1 MEFDISG
8 SRTNGECAVS
18 FCPCAHFVG
27 RRAVVVIAVERTS
40 ASSRVDRTTEWRVGG
55 TFRLLVRPLRKTVA
69 AAVHLQRSKRRNSEP
84 VLLRQL
90 TVDGDHPAF
99 ANRRVEAAMRAAAA
113 SCLLAALVAAVCST
127 ARGTAYDLLGLL
139 DVPTHDGVIRVC
151 RLETSQALVQA
162 AAETSGVTLVV
173 RVSSDAGARK
183 QPCGAE
189 DAFEAS
195 QPSVSVITGKVDKT
209 AFDQVHELKV
219 VGFFV
224 NGAADYKIFEEA
236 SITEG
241 HHARFYAV
249 FDRTVAKHM
258 KLDTVGQIAMY
269 SPFVKQPVTCP
280 QNPASLQDIR
290 TFIRQHKHVLLTKV
304 DEHNLHDPELVD
316 PSRVTVLAVADQAS
330 PLGGYFL
337 RLLHRTLR
345 NVTNTTAAA
354 GTVPHFSLLWV
365 DPSVMPTAHTV
376 QGQWF
381 DMSTL
386 NATGGRGSDEEN
398 VHKLLVWL
406 ASLPAPGAAAAADG
420 TGGSGT
426 WRFSEIPASQIGA
439 EGGTVELRCTVLDP
453 AAGDCLWLRD
463 GRNVG
468 ANLARLPHL
477 SWAGAGRD
485 GDCSLVV
492 RGLTRGRDDGSWVC
506 QVTGDAAH
514 PTLTSP
520 PAVLVISSG
529 GHACA
534 TLRPLNSKL

>member
-1 MEFDISG
+1 M
-8 SRTNGECAVS
+8 R
-18 FCPCAHFVG
+18 
-27 RRAVVVIAVERTS
+27 
-40 ASSRVDRTTEWRVGG
+40 SST
-55 TFRLLVRPLRKTVA
+55 
-69 AAVHLQRSKRRNSEP
+69 
-84 VLLRQL
+84 
-90 TVDGDHPAF
+90 
-99 ANRRVEAAMRAAAA
+99 A
-113 SCLLAALVAAVCST
+113 SCLLAALVAALCSP
-127 ARGTAYDLLGLL
+127 ACGTVRDLLGML

-162 AAETSGVTLVV
+162 AAETSGTTLVV

-189 DAFEAS
+189 DAFETAAQLLEGDNFKFCDVPESIVRQTVPTATVGSWFLFRQGRAVPYSGRRTSSSLLSWLQKAS

-209 AFDQVHELKV
+209 AFDQVHEIKV

-224 NGAADYKIFEEA
+224 NGAADYKLFEEA

-249 FDRTVAKHM
+249 FDRNVAKHM
-258 KLDTVGQIAMY
+258 KLDTVGQIALY

-290 TFIRQHKHVLLTKV
+290 AFIRQHKHVVLTKI

-345 NVTNTTAAA
+345 NVTNTTASA
-354 GTVPHFSLLWV
+354 GTVPHFNLLWV
-365 DPSVMPTAHTV
+365 DPSVMPTAHTMLKQIGQTGPGPHLV
-376 QGQWF
+376 TDQGEWF
-381 DMSTL
+381 DMSSL

-398 VHKLLVWL
+398 VHKLLLWF
-406 ASLPAPGAAAAADG
+406 ASLAAPGAASAADG
-420 TGGSGT
+420 TGESGT
-426 WRFSEIPASQIGA
+426 WRFSELPASQIGA
-439 EGGTVELRCTVLDP
+439 EGGNVELRCTVLDP

-468 ANLARLPHL
+468 ASLSRLPHL

-506 QVTGDAAH
+506 QVTGDALH

-529 GHACA
+529 AA
-534 TLRPLNSKL
+534 TAKTEL

>member
-1 MEFDISG
+1 M
-8 SRTNGECAVS
+8 
-18 FCPCAHFVG
+18 
-27 RRAVVVIAVERTS
+27 
-40 ASSRVDRTTEWRVGG
+40 
-55 TFRLLVRPLRKTVA
+55 
-69 AAVHLQRSKRRNSEP
+69 
-84 VLLRQL
+84 LLRQL
-90 TVDGDHPAF
+90 TVDGGHLAF

-113 SCLLAALVAAVCST
+113 SCLLAALVAALCST

-162 AAETSGVTLVV
+162 AAETSGITLVV

-189 DAFEAS
+189 DAFETAAQLLEGENFKFCDVAESIVKDTVPTATVGSWFLFRQGRAVPYSGRRTTSSLLSWVQKAS

-209 AFDQVHELKV
+209 AFDQVHEPKV

-258 KLDTVGQIAMY
+258 KLDTVGQIALY

-290 TFIRQHKHVLLTKV
+290 TFIHQHKHVLLTKV

-365 DPSVMPTAHTV
+365 DPSVMPTAHTMLKRLGQTGPGPHLV
-376 QGQWF
+376 TDQGQWF

-386 NATGGRGSDEEN
+386 TATGGRGSDEEN
-398 VHKLLVWL
+398 VHKLLDWL
-406 ASLPAPGAAAAADG
+406 ASLPAPGAAATADG

-426 WRFSEIPASQIGA
+426 WRFSEVPASQIGA

-506 QVTGDAAH
+506 QVTGDAVH

-529 GHACA
+529 AA
-534 TLRPLNSKL
+534 TAKTEL

>member
-1 MEFDISG
+1 
-8 SRTNGECAVS
+8 
-18 FCPCAHFVG
+18 
-27 RRAVVVIAVERTS
+27 
-40 ASSRVDRTTEWRVGG
+40 
-55 TFRLLVRPLRKTVA
+55 
-69 AAVHLQRSKRRNSEP
+69 
-84 VLLRQL
+84 
-90 TVDGDHPAF
+90 
-99 ANRRVEAAMRAAAA
+99 MRAAATP
-113 SCLLAALVAAVCST
+113 CLLAALVAALCSP
-127 ARGTAYDLLGLL
+127 ACGTAAGLLGLL

-151 RLETSQALVQA
+151 RLETSQGLVQA
-162 AAETSGVTLVV
+162 AAETSGTTLVV

-189 DAFEAS
+189 DAFETAAQLLEGENFKFCDVPESIVKETVPTATVGSWFLFRQGRAVPYSGTRTTSSLLSWVQKAS
-195 QPSVSVITGKVDKT
+195 QPSISVITGKVDKT
-209 AFDQVHELKV
+209 AFDQVHDLKV

-224 NGAADYKIFEEA
+224 NGAADYKLFEEA

-249 FDRTVAKHM
+249 FDRNVAKHL
-258 KLDTVGQIAMY
+258 KLNTVGQIALY

-290 TFIRQHKHVLLTKV
+290 TFIAQNKHVTLTKV

-330 PLGGYFL
+330 PLGAYFL
-337 RLLHRTLR
+337 RLLHHTLR
-345 NVTNTTAAA
+345 NITNTTALA
-354 GTVPHFSLLWV
+354 GTVPHFNLLWV
-365 DPSVMPTAHTV
+365 DPAVLPTAHTMLRRLGQTGPGPHLGTHDLLTG

-381 DMSTL
+381 DVSTL
-386 NATGGRGSDEEN
+386 NATGGKGSDEEN
-398 VHKLLVWL
+398 VHKLLVWFASL
-406 ASLPAPGAAAAADG
+406 ASPGAASATDG
-420 TGGSGT
+420 TGESGT
-426 WRFSEIPASQIGA
+426 WRFSEVPASQIGA

-468 ANLARLPHL
+468 ASLSRLPHL

-506 QVTGDAAH
+506 QVTGDALH

-529 GHACA
+529 AA
-534 TLRPLNSKL
+534 TARTEL